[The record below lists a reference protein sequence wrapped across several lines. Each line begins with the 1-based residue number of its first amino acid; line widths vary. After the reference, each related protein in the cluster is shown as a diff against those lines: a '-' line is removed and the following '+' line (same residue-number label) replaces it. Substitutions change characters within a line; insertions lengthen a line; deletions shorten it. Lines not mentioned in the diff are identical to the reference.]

1 MRVLIACEESQEVC
15 KAFRSLGHE
24 AYSCD
29 LVECSGG
36 HPEWHII
43 GDVRVALRRNWDLIV
58 AHPPCTY
65 LAISGNRWFK
75 DHPTR
80 YKRRLD
86 GIRFFFQFVFHNCP
100 KIAIE
105 QPKGI
110 MSSVYRKPD
119 QIIQPWQFGHGEV
132 KATHLWLKGC
142 PPPGSDRRSIWARGK
157 NVEDVARSRP
167 TKIKIKN
174 LPWHCKS
181 NGGTMGIVFNPPYT
195 SN

>member
-29 LVECSGG
+29 LVECTGG

-43 GDVRVALRRNWDLIV
+43 GDVQVALRRNWDLIV

-75 DHPTR
+75 DNPTR

-86 GIRFFFQFVFHNCP
+86 GIRFFFQFVFHDCP

-119 QIIQPWQFGHGEV
+119 QIIQPWQFGHGEI
-132 KATHLWLKGC
+132 KATHLWLKGL
-142 PPPGSDRRSIWARGK
+142 PPWF
-157 NVEDVARSRP
+157 RP
-167 TKIKIKN
+167 TLYLVVRRKYGRCGQGLIDRNYVRRRIPALQKQWPN
-174 LPWHCKS
+174 
-181 NGGTMGIVFNPPYT
+181 NGDSF
-195 SN
+195 